1 MSSAVDEFS
10 VLLGLEVLPA
20 PQLFSSL
27 QLPLPHLCQTWE
39 QWAEPQQ
46 QGPLG
51 WLPAAFMFGLCGNAV
66 FVLLII
72 ASSHNLRPE
81 GLTQI
86 CLCLGSAP
94 GEHTWLGSGLC
105 PGSVGGRPAL
115 PGPALLGSAQ
125 LWRVEV
131 GAVLRASFTG
141 RVFGLP
147 F

>member
-51 WLPAAFMFGLCGNAV
+51 WLPAVFLFGLCGNAV
-66 FVLLII
+66 FMLLII

-125 LWRVEV
+125 LWRV
-131 GAVLRASFTG
+131 
-141 RVFGLP
+141 
-147 F
+147 